1 MNFEIGAVGSSG
13 GYGTGFL
20 ECASDMVFALER
32 RVQSKKV
39 RQVPV
44 IRYGGGKR
52 WEPAEKKRGYLQ
64 RPWWRCGKL
73 LLSSKLAVPFLS
85 LKKGTSKN
93 CV

>member
-32 RVQSKKV
+32 REQSKKV

-52 WEPAEKKRGYLQ
+52 WEPAEKRGAICSVCNGGAGS
-64 RPWWRCGKL
+64 P
-73 LLSSKLAVPFLS
+73 SF
-85 LKKGTSKN
+85 
-93 CV
+93 